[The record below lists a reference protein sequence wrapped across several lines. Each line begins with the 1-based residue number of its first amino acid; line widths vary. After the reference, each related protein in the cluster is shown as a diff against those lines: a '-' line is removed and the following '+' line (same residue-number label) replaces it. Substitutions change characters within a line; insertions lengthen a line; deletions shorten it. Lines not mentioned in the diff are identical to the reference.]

1 MLTSC
6 LLPTNRRGFY
16 PMDAFFDDFFAPFRP
31 FRTAGAEEKI
41 LSPVLD
47 LYTTDT
53 EYTVTAE
60 LPGVDPEAVKLE
72 IDGDT
77 LVLSGEKKNLFE
89 DKQTKYTER
98 SYGSFK
104 RSVKLPED
112 VNADAIAAQFKDG
125 VLSIT
130 LPRRVK
136 ETPAPRTVAISRA

>member
-6 LLPTNRRGFY
+6 FLPSNRRGFY
-16 PMDAFFDDFFAPFRP
+16 PMDTFFDDFFAPFRP
-31 FRTAGAEEKI
+31 YRTGSAEEKI

-53 EYTVTAE
+53 EYTLTAE
-60 LPGVDPEAVKLE
+60 LPGVDPDAVKLE

-77 LVLSGEKKNLFE
+77 LALSGEKKNLFE
-89 DKQTKYTER
+89 DKQTKYSER

-104 RSVKLPED
+104 RTVKLPED

-125 VLSIT
+125 VLTIT

-136 ETPAPRTVAISRA
+136 ETPAPRAVTISRA